1 MLSVEEAVQKIL
13 DSVRVLESETKPI
26 LECLGQVLAEDVYS
40 DVTIPPSASSTM
52 DGYAVR
58 WESIRG
64 ANRASPVTLWEIGQ
78 AAAGHVFNGEVT
90 PGTAVRIMTGAPVP
104 SGADTVVPFES
115 TNEEDRKHMARCS
128 DEIKVMREIERGLHI
143 RPMGEDVKKGDRVLA
158 RGTVLRPQE
167 IGVLASIGRTE
178 ATVTRRP
185 IVAILATGDELAELG
200 QTLDP
205 GKMYASNSY
214 TLAAQVLRY
223 GGIPRLLGIGAD
235 SRSDLS
241 ERMALAMEADMLLT
255 SGGASMGDR
264 DLIKEALAEHG
275 SISFERVRMRPGK
288 ALVFGILERGER
300 HVPHLGLPGNPVGC
314 MIAFEESA
322 RPAILKMLGKR
333 NLEKLMVT
341 AVSENG
347 ISNPEGVRLYTKAIV
362 RREGDQYFV
371 RMAGPQGSG
380 ILTSMV
386 RANGLVVLPEET
398 REIREGDRVQ
408 VQMLDWLMEG

>member
-314 MIAFEESA
+314 MIAFEES
-322 RPAILKMLGKR
+322 
-333 NLEKLMVT
+333 
-341 AVSENG
+341 
-347 ISNPEGVRLYTKAIV
+347 
-362 RREGDQYFV
+362 
-371 RMAGPQGSG
+371 
-380 ILTSMV
+380 
-386 RANGLVVLPEET
+386 
-398 REIREGDRVQ
+398 
-408 VQMLDWLMEG
+408 